1 MMSVSNLDL
10 MRSIYAHRE
19 RGDFGSAAW
28 ADSEIEFV
36 AADGPSPGRRTGMAG
51 MEEAFVTS

>member
-10 MRSIYAHRE
+10 VRWIFADRE
-19 RGDFGSAAW
+19 RGDFGSALW

-36 AADGPSPGRRTGMAG
+36 AADGPSSGRCVRGSMPW
-51 MEEAFVTS
+51 